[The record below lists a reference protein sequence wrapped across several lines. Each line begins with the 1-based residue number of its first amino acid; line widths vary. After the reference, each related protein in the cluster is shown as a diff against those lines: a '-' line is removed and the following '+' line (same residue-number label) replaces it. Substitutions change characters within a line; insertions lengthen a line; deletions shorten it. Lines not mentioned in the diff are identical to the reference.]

1 MSPHQL
7 TTTRSVI
14 TRRLAAPRER
24 VFRAWTEAE
33 HLHRWFFPGHAED
46 TPPHVQVDLR
56 VGGRYCITRYAPD
69 GTITAMVGGVY
80 HEVEPPV
87 KLVFSWAWE
96 APQPDTSETLVTVEF
111 HDVEGVTEIVVTHEH
126 CPGLTGQEEHT
137 IGWICCLE
145 RLLQLVEG
153 TSPHAAVAAPAET
166 LMHREA

>member
-7 TTTRSVI
+7 STTRNVI
-14 TRRLAAPRER
+14 KRRLAAPRER
-24 VFRAWTEAE
+24 VFRAWTEAD
-33 HLHRWFFPGHAED
+33 HLQRWFFPGSAAD
-46 TPPHVQVDLR
+46 APPHVQVDLR

-96 APQPDTSETLVTVEF
+96 APHPDTAETLVTVEF
-111 HDVEGVTEIVVTHEH
+111 HDVDGATEIVVTHEH

-153 TSPHAAVAAPAET
+153 AAPHALVAASADPC
-166 LMHREA
+166 RQ